1 MKRGLLTVLATI
13 VLLWAGIVQA
23 QEQTDAPIDYNAWEQ
38 LADLT
43 ETAIDKDTGTID
55 ELEVLRGG
63 VIRFRARFETAR
75 AANGGRIGAL
85 KAQIEALGPKP
96 ETGTEAPEV
105 ATRRA
110 ELEQQLQELQ
120 APAVVADEAFR
131 RADAIIAE
139 IDKSIRDREKK
150 RLLSLG
156 ASPLSPA
163 NWSIMFTDVKDT
175 LNSIMAETDSRRDPN
190 RLQTLRENAPIV
202 IVLMLV
208 SLALIFRGRTWA
220 TYAGRQLRQLGGRG
234 SGVWSFLV
242 SLFRIFLPLVGVLIF
257 AQALRETGLAG
268 PMLNLILD
276 ALPVWAAFL
285 LGIRWLSERLFS
297 RIPEEALILL
307 PNDRRS
313 QARFY
318 MLVLSVFMVLRG
330 MVHLIQSYESMQPE
344 AEAVLAF
351 PIVIVLGLA
360 LAFLGKI
367 LRGYRSPEEE
377 AGEEVI
383 RGASMARVIR
393 LAGNAMIAVAV
404 VAPVMAAVGYA
415 EAGNA
420 LLYPTALTALIL
432 GFVMTLQ
439 RFSAD
444 VYGLITGQGE
454 QAREALFPILMGF
467 ILVLCSLPLLA
478 LAWGARVADL
488 TEIWASFTRGFLVG
502 ETRISPTDF
511 LTFAIVFS
519 LGYSLTRLLQGFL
532 KGSVLPKTKLD
543 IGGQNAVISGLGYV
557 GVFLAGLIAITMAGI
572 DLSNLAIVAGALSV
586 GIGFGLQTIVSNFVS
601 GIILLVERPISEG
614 DWIEVG
620 GNMGYVRDISV
631 RSTRIETFDRTDVI
645 VPNAD
650 LVSGT
655 VTNYTRGNTVGR
667 LIVPIGVAY
676 GTDTRRV
683 EKILMAIARAQ
694 PMVLNN
700 PPPTIIFH
708 NFGADALEFEIRVF
722 LRDVNWILSV
732 RNDINHAIAESFA
745 KEGIEVP
752 FAQRDVWLR
761 NPESLKAP
769 EQGTS

>member
-1 MKRGLLTVLATI
+1 MKRTFLTVLAVI
-13 VLLWAGIVQA
+13 SLFWAAIVQA
-23 QEQTDAPIDYNAWEQ
+23 QEEAEAPIDYTAWEQ

-43 ETAIDKDTGTID
+43 ETTIDKDDATID
-55 ELEVLRGG
+55 EFEVLRGG
-63 VIRFRARFETAR
+63 VIKFRARFETAR
-75 AANGGRIGAL
+75 LANSGRIDAL
-85 KAQIEALGPKP
+85 RTQIEALGPKP
-96 ETGTEAPEV
+96 DMVEEPQEV
-105 ATRRA
+105 AAKRA
-110 ELEQQLQELQ
+110 ELERQLIELQ
-120 APAVVADEAFR
+120 SPAQVADAAFR
-131 RADAIIAE
+131 RADAIVGQ
-139 IDKSIRDREKK
+139 IDRIIRDRDKK

-156 ASPLSPA
+156 ASPLAPS
-163 NWSIMFTDVKDT
+163 NWKIMFNDVGDT
-175 LNSIMAETDSRRDPN
+175 LRAMAAETESRNDPERQRALRDK
-190 RLQTLRENAPIV
+190 APLV
-202 IVLMLV
+202 IFLLAL
-208 SLALIFRGRTWA
+208 SLALIFRGRHWA
-220 TYAGRQLRQLGGRG
+220 GLAGSLLRRLGGRG
-234 SGVWSFLV
+234 SGVWTFII
-242 SLFRIFLPLVGVLIF
+242 SLFRIILPLIGVIIF

-268 PMLNLILD
+268 PMLSLILD
-276 ALPVWAAFL
+276 ALPIWGAFL
-285 LGIRWLSERLFS
+285 LGIRWLAERLFS
-297 RIPEEALILL
+297 RLPEEALIPLSKEK
-307 PNDRRS
+307 RS

-318 MLVLSVFMVLRG
+318 MLVLSIFFVLRG
-330 MVHLIQSYESMQPE
+330 IVHLIQQYDSMQPE
-344 AEAVLAF
+344 AEAVIAF
-351 PIVIVLGLA
+351 PIVIVISLA
-360 LAFLGKI
+360 LAALGQI
-367 LRGYRSPEEE
+367 MRGYRGADESTDEEE
-377 AGEEVI
+377 PRGTSLARALRFAGS
-383 RGASMARVIR
+383 G
-393 LAGNAMIAVAV
+393 MIAVAV
-404 VAPVMAAVGYA
+404 AAPVMAAVGYA

-420 LLYPTALTALIL
+420 LLYPTVMTMLVL

-439 RFSAD
+439 RFCAD
-444 VYGLITGQGE
+444 VYGLFTGLGE
-454 QAREALFPILMGF
+454 QARDALVPILIGF
-467 ILVLCSLPLLA
+467 VLVVLSLPVLA
-478 LAWGARVADL
+478 LVWGARMADL
-488 TEIWASFTRGFLVG
+488 IELWESFTRGFVVG
-502 ETRISPTDF
+502 ETRFSPSDF
-511 LTFAIVFS
+511 LTFAIVFAI
-519 LGYSLTRLLQGFL
+519 GYSVTRLLQAFL

-543 IGGQNAVISGLGYV
+543 IGGQNAVVSGLGYV
-557 GVFLAGLIAITMAGI
+557 GIFLAAVIAITMAGL

-620 GNMGYVRDISV
+620 GQMGYVRDISV

-683 EKILMAIARAQ
+683 EKILMAIAKAQ

-700 PPPTIIFH
+700 PPPAIIFH